1 MIGGGSQTYVIFAG
15 RRQPV
20 IKLVKAV
27 LQGESDIRLGSC
39 PELAAPEAPLE
50 RCEEKDDMAVRARR
64 GVQALTDDACL
75 LGQLDR
81 AHTCTVGVGLVAGFN
96 HGCQRQ
102 SITKHQI
109 RPWITQLESGETKAD
124 TEAPGYVLALQL
136 WYVGITEGWSTADFP
151 WKQDDFQ
158 GCWLCKRGYDEA
170 RKYGHGIS
178 IGGEDALRAVARG
191 AATGGSN
198 ADQMQQLEAGYWAH
212 MGETPSSDV
221 AMEGAAVEV
230 AVVAPQTCCRCGF
243 NGNRKGWKWMKH
255 GEEVRCHSSN
265 KRECRQSIAQTARTP
280 APDSTPPVPRE
291 IAAPNGPEVEMRGA
305 EDEVEV
311 ASAAHRHDNMEE
323 DSDEAQDQNAQ
334 QASAGSD
341 WEDLSDEQMGDG
353 WDYENDEDGTDDQ
366 RGGAPS
372 TGIAKLSR
380 GAMRQKVAAFVGE
393 IQAFTEEDH
402 ETAVNALL
410 KSMGG
415 NHESRSLCLREQV

>member
-20 IKLVKAV
+20 IKLVKAF
-27 LQGESDIRLGSC
+27 LQGESHIRLGSC

-64 GVQALTDDACL
+64 GVQALMDDACL

-102 SITKHQI
+102 SIMKHQI
-109 RPWITQLESGETKAD
+109 RPWITQLDCGETKAD

-136 WYVGITEGWSTADFP
+136 WSVGITEGWNTADFP

-212 MGETPSSDV
+212 MGETPSSAV

-265 KRECRQSIAQTARTP
+265 KRECRQT
-280 APDSTPPVPRE
+280 
-291 IAAPNGPEVEMRGA
+291 
-305 EDEVEV
+305 
-311 ASAAHRHDNMEE
+311 
-323 DSDEAQDQNAQ
+323 
-334 QASAGSD
+334 
-341 WEDLSDEQMGDG
+341 
-353 WDYENDEDGTDDQ
+353 
-366 RGGAPS
+366 
-372 TGIAKLSR
+372 
-380 GAMRQKVAAFVGE
+380 
-393 IQAFTEEDH
+393 
-402 ETAVNALL
+402 
-410 KSMGG
+410 
-415 NHESRSLCLREQV
+415 